1 MKVGIL
7 TYHRAENYGALLQ
20 AYALMTYLK
29 GLGHDVSFVDYWPEY
44 HEDYF
49 RVFPIK
55 KFKEGKLPIKLY
67 CLYLTLVWGWARNRR
82 KRVFQG
88 FIRDYLGLG
97 QAIKYRTDRDVC
109 SEFDVVFYGS
119 DQIWREQGLPG
130 HKGRDYWYWGSD
142 NVLARKYAFAASM
155 GASSWGSE
163 EKPVLTDFLRSFS
176 AISVRENSL
185 KMLLEDNEIEAVLVS
200 DPVFLLN
207 KTQWQALVKT
217 SKTKSPHPGKK
228 YILFYNLLNSS
239 ESSRF
244 AEELSSKTHC
254 SIVEVTKA
262 YGFDKLGKRYVH
274 DASVQDFLSLI
285 EQAEYVVSNSFH
297 GVALSIIFE
306 KQFFAV
312 GMGNRSDRVRSLLYA
327 LHIESRYLDEPV
339 LDKINKIDYEEVT
352 GFVGELSGS
361 SKSFIDKAL
370 DNE

>member
-20 AYALMTYLK
+20 SYALMTYLK

-67 CLYLTLVWGWARNRR
+67 CLYMALVWGFARNKR
-82 KRVFQG
+82 KRVFQR
-88 FIRDYLGLG
+88 FIRDYFGLG
-97 QAIKYRTDRDVC
+97 QTIKYRTDRDVC
-109 SEFDVVFYGS
+109 SEFDLVFYGS

-142 NVLARKYAFAASM
+142 NILARKYAFAASM
-155 GASSWGSE
+155 GASSWDSE
-163 EKPVLTDFLRSFS
+163 EKPVLTDFLRRFS

-185 KMLLEDNEIEAVLVS
+185 KMLLEDNGIEAVLVS

-207 KTQWQALVKT
+207 KTQWQALE
-217 SKTKSPHPGKK
+217 SSSELRYSSYSGKQ

-244 AEELSSKTHC
+244 AEELSRKTHC
-254 SIVEVTKA
+254 PIVEITKA

-285 EQAEYVVSNSFH
+285 EHATYVVSNSFH

-312 GMGNRSDRVRSLLYA
+312 GMGNRSDRVRSLLHT
-327 LHIESRYLDEPV
+327 LHLDSRYLDEPV
-339 LDKINKIDYEEVT
+339 LDMINKINYEEVK
-352 GFVGELSGS
+352 GLMGELSES
-361 SKSFIDKAL
+361 SKSFIGKSIGQ
-370 DNE
+370 